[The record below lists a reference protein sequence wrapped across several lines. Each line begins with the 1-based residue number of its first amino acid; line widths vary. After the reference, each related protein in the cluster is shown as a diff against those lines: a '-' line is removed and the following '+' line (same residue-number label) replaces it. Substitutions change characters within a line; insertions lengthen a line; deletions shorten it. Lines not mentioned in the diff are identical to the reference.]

1 MIQHVIK
8 HGKPKDRNV
17 LMEEVHKNLLAYSQH
32 KFASNVVEK
41 CLQFGTLKE
50 RAYIIDHVF
59 TENAPGM
66 RDGQKNILQTMVC
79 DPYANYVVQKMLD
92 VATPEQ
98 HCAII
103 AEIKAH
109 STQVRERESQET
121 FYVLVV
127 MQHVALSMLLTLSQ
141 IHALITV
148 ETFHIWKVHH

>member
-1 MIQHVIK
+1 MTNVHTNTLYSPNSKIFRSVTDVIQHVLK

-17 LMEEVHKNLLAYSQH
+17 LMEEVQTNLLAYSQH

-59 TENAPGM
+59 TANSPGI
-66 RDGQKNILQTMVC
+66 RDGQKNLLHTMVC

-92 VATPEQ
+92 IATTEQ
-98 HCAII
+98 HNAIM

-109 STQVRERESQET
+109 STQVRERIKKP
-121 FYVLVV
+121 F
-127 MQHVALSMLLTLSQ
+127 
-141 IHALITV
+141 IC
-148 ETFHIWKVHH
+148 